1 MMFSRLLFVAVVLAS
16 SVCALHQCALAQ
28 SSDQSLPTPVLS
40 NEVTGTI
47 AALDLGDPRAT
58 RHFYALEALPGDL
71 LITLQSKNL
80 DGDID
85 LFTAITFRPLM
96 KTTMYASS
104 QSQEITKA
112 IYLRTRQILILR
124 VEARTPN
131 DEPGNY
137 RIHFG
142 GTFQKFSGGI
152 PVAEDTQRAETTSEK
167 SNANLLSSVGATI
180 PRPPAEVVEPSATP
194 SPEKPLNETTASK
207 TTTTAK
213 PPITSRRT
221 TRATRRGS
229 RPTSPRPTTTTRPA
243 EASKTETR
251 KIETKP
257 ADETRPAAAEEKAKT
272 QEITPQPGTRLVIE
286 EKDGTR
292 IYRPMSEVRRV
303 VIEGG
308 TIVVVLKS
316 GKVERIQM
324 ANVARFAIEP

>member
-1 MMFSRLLFVAVVLAS
+1 MKFSRLLIFAVALAS
-16 SVCALHQCALAQ
+16 SVCALHQRALGQ
-28 SSDQSLPTPVLS
+28 STDQNLPTPVIS

-47 AALDLGDPRAT
+47 VALDLGDPRST
-58 RHFYALEALPGDL
+58 RHFYALEATPGDL

-104 QSQEITKA
+104 QSPEITKG

-131 DEPGNY
+131 DEPGTY
-137 RIHFG
+137 RVHFG

-152 PVAEDTQRAETTSEK
+152 PVAENTQPPEVTPGK
-167 SNANLLSSVGATI
+167 SGANLLSSVGATI
-180 PRPPAEVVEPSATP
+180 PRPPAEIVEPAGKP
-194 SPEKPLNETTASK
+194 SPEKPSEETVAKTSTAE
-207 TTTTAK
+207 K
-213 PPITSRRT
+213 PATTSRRT

-229 RPTSPRPTTTTRPA
+229 RPTSRRSTTASRTTEPPKPEPKKTDENPVTEKTAPA
-243 EASKTETR
+243 EER
-251 KIETKP
+251 
-257 ADETRPAAAEEKAKT
+257 AKG
-272 QEITPQPGTRLVIE
+272 QEIAPQPAGTRLVIE
-286 EKDGTR
+286 EKNGTK
-292 IYRPMSEVRRV
+292 IYRPMSAVRRV

-308 TIVVVLKS
+308 TIVIVLKS
-316 GKVERIQM
+316 GRIERIQM